1 MELIAALV
9 ATLAAGLFAGAAVFV
24 TFVEHPARMS
34 CGPALALAE
43 FRPSYTRASI
53 MQALLAI
60 IGTGAG
66 IGRWAVA
73 GGRGW
78 LACALLLGLVVPF
91 TLLVI
96 FPTNHRLFDDSL
108 DEAFVQTL
116 LVRWGWLH
124 AVRSVLGVVAFA
136 GFALLLAK
144 G

>member
-1 MELIAALV
+1 MELIPALV
-9 ATLAAGLFAGAAVFV
+9 ATVAAGIFAGAAVYV

-43 FRPSYTRASI
+43 FRPSYTRGSI

-60 IGTGAG
+60 VGTGAG
-66 IGRWAVA
+66 IDRWAVG

-78 LACALLLGLVVPF
+78 LLCALLLGLVIPF

-116 LVRWGWLH
+116 LTQWGRLH
-124 AVRSVLGVVAFA
+124 VVRSLLGVGAFA
-136 GFALLLAK
+136 GFAILLARS
-144 G
+144 